1 MEYLKGLHGIR
12 ALAALLVMFGHIYNA
27 TLPPGEEFSSINSY
41 GVTVFFALSGFLI
54 TYLLLQENK
63 QTGHIDVIK
72 FYMRRVLRIWP
83 LYFVFVVIVYLYTW
97 TSIDQGGLYYILFI
111 PNLMLITGQAAPPLL
126 GHYWSL
132 GVEEQ
137 FYLFWPILVKKSK
150 QILIGLCGFLAG
162 FLILKFMVNLW
173 IGGWSNAYSFIYQT
187 RYDCM
192 AIGGIGGVLYHQR
205 SKWLTWVASGWI
217 QVCSWLVVLVFISG
231 RFHFLSII
239 DHEILAVVVTALII
253 GQLVPLS
260 PLVNLENDVF
270 RFIGKISFGIY
281 VFHPLI
287 IDLVMSAGVTEISS
301 TFLRLACCYLSIS
314 GLTLAVSWLSYRYM
328 ESYFLSLKVK
338 YATPR

>member
-162 FLILKFMVNLW
+162 FLVLKLMVNLW

-217 QVCSWLVVLVFISG
+217 QVFSWLVVLVFISG

-260 PLVNLENDVF
+260 PLVNLENGVF

-287 IDLVMSAGVTEISS
+287 IDLVMSAGVTAISS
-301 TFLRLACCYLSIS
+301 TFLRLAWCYLSIS